1 MQIFLDIAQLQR
13 VGDLFYYA
21 SISFG
26 SASVQVMSQFCTL
39 AFYVLRDADFG
50 QNSLSGFYY
59 CTLAE
64 SLDNVK

>member
-1 MQIFLDIAQLQR
+1 MQNFLDVALSLR
-13 VGDLFYYA
+13 VGYLFYYA

-39 AFYVLRDADFG
+39 AFYVLGGAEFG